1 MLNLTLLTVIST
13 AKIIFPPEEHQK
25 NICLDFENH
34 PNFDKT
40 VAASINLINNN
51 YFLLQ
56 QRGQHVRVCAC
67 VACGSMLS

>member
-1 MLNLTLLTVIST
+1 MLNLTLLTVISK

-34 PNFDKT
+34 PNSDKT
-40 VAASINLINNN
+40 VAASINLSNNN

-56 QRGQHVRVCAC
+56 QRGQHVCVCAC
-67 VACGSMLS
+67 VACSSMLS

>member
-13 AKIIFPPEEHQK
+13 AKIIFPPEEHQN

-34 PNFDKT
+34 PNSDKT

-56 QRGQHVRVCAC
+56 QRGQHVRV
-67 VACGSMLS
+67 